1 MDTSPDETRA
11 MKKGK
16 LYMVPTPLGE
26 EALPYLSPVSV
37 ELLLR
42 VEHYIVED
50 EKQARRL
57 LRRLGMRRDFATLSM
72 EVLNEHTPPA
82 TWLDLL
88 APAHA
93 GHDIALMSDAGCPG
107 VADPGADLARLAHGQ
122 QVQVVPLPGPSS
134 IVQAL
139 MAGGLNGQQ
148 FAFNGYLPR
157 ERLERIR
164 KLKEMEQ
171 AAVQRGITQV
181 FMDTP
186 YRTAQVW
193 QDMMENLRDE
203 TMVCMALGI
212 NTPSEYI
219 RTAAVKRWKTGQPP
233 TPKVPCILMI
243 GR

>member
-1 MDTSPDETRA
+1 

-42 VEHYIVED
+42 VNHYIVED

-57 LRRLGMRRDFATLSM
+57 LRRIGMRRDFATLSL
-72 EVLNEHTPPA
+72 EALNEHTPPEA
-82 TWLDLL
+82 WFGLL
-88 APAHA
+88 KPAHE

-107 VADPGADLARLAHGQ
+107 VADPGADLARLAHEQ
-122 QVQVVPLPGPSS
+122 QLQVVPLPGPSS
-134 IVQAL
+134 ILQAL
-139 MAGGLNGQQ
+139 MAAGLNGQQ

-157 ERLERIR
+157 ERHERIR

-171 AAVQRGITQV
+171 IALQRGTTQV

-186 YRTAQVW
+186 YRTAHVW
-193 QDMMENLRDE
+193 QDMIENLRDE

-219 RTAAVKRWKTGQPP
+219 RTASVRRWKSAQPP
-233 TPKVPCILMI
+233 TPKVPCILVI